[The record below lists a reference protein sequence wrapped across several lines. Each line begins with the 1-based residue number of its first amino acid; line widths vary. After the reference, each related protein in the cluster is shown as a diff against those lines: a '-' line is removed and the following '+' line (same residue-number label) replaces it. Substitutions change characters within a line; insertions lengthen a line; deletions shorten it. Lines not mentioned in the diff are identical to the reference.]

1 MLLNS
6 HPKKRVVL
14 IFTRQWKLLTHVLRM
29 EKKIA
34 TLEIHLASLAK
45 FCDGAHDFLP
55 CENYLYNSS
64 SGFQRGDYGAK
75 LPFVIVHKIQNFF
88 R

>member
-29 EKKIA
+29 EKN
-34 TLEIHLASLAK
+34 
-45 FCDGAHDFLP
+45 CDTGNPP
-55 CENYLYNSS
+55 CIIGEVLRRSARYPAM
-64 SGFQRGDYGAK
+64 RE
-75 LPFVIVHKIQNFF
+75 
-88 R
+88 